1 MSLGRMS
8 LGREKK
14 EGGCPRLTMLGGC
27 CCCRLLLQKGLF
39 ARKLGE
45 RRDGQRAAA
54 AAGAARLLST
64 AAAAAA
70 ADAAADAAARD
81 AVVTH
86 APAAAPARALFGAR
100 HLAAEGG
107 GKEAE
112 SSQPASCWWRWRESG
127 WRLLTIEP
135 CRSLAAG
142 QTRAPRQAAGPTTR
156 AQDTRQAGH
165 QEQGD
170 LAALWRRRDQRVK
183 RRHRRRL
190 LGRRAGL
197 VAPSVGGP
205 PGRQA
210 CQTVLRRSSS
220 SSSGAAQQPCR
231 LQPWHSATLAALT
244 GLASSLGSRQQR
256 QQAGSSSRGS
266 GGWRL

>member
-1 MSLGRMS
+1 
-8 LGREKK
+8 
-14 EGGCPRLTMLGGC
+14 MLGGC

-39 ARKLGE
+39 AQKLGE

-54 AAGAARLLST
+54 AAGAARLLNT

-86 APAAAPARALFGAR
+86 ARAAAPARALFGAR
-100 HLAAEGG
+100 HVVAEGG
-107 GKEAE
+107 GKEGE

-170 LAALWRRRDQRVK
+170 LAALWRRRDQRGK
-183 RRHRRRL
+183 RRRRRRL
-190 LGRRAGL
+190 LGRRVGL

-205 PGRQA
+205 PAGRPARPSFAEAAAAALSQRSSLAGCSLGTRRRNLGSLHRPCQQPWQQAAAAAGRQ
-210 CQTVLRRSSS
+210 Q
-220 SSSGAAQQPCR
+220 
-231 LQPWHSATLAALT
+231 
-244 GLASSLGSRQQR
+244 QQR
-256 QQAGSSSRGS
+256 QR
-266 GGWRL
+266 RLALVEPSASLSA